1 MSWESDGIEKKKKK
15 KNRLFKIWGLSN
27 WKMKFPLADKKTVEK
42 HVWVGVRR
50 QAMWSTL
57 HLSPLMYS
65 SENVP
70 WKFGLCDSG
79 VQGRCLN
86 FIFKFKFV
94 I

>member
-1 MSWESDGIEKKKKK
+1 MSWESDGKEKKKK
-15 KNRLFKIWGLSN
+15 KNRLFEIWGLSN

-50 QAMWSTL
+50 QAMWSTF

-70 WKFGLCDSG
+70 WKSGLCDWSSG
-79 VQGRCLN
+79 VMPELH
-86 FIFKFKFV
+86 I
-94 I
+94 